1 MRETK
6 FNMNALV
13 LVVIIFSAITFLFT
27 IKLTDM
33 ADRLALNESYPVEGT
48 NVVVRHSTLIP
59 YGIYEG
65 EYEATSVLK
74 VEGNF
79 GDDWGVA
86 LVGNTLIINEYTHTN
101 FNLWLCQLVRVD
113 LNTYEK
119 TVMYRDTM
127 LRGKCASGEL
137 VCLTDYLEP
146 SNQPATN
153 GLCQLYALSSGE
165 FRAGEVC
172 ATVLYLDPNTGE
184 ELYRVRDDEA
194 VDVEVLET
202 RYLARTLEE
211 VRG

>member
-6 FNMNALV
+6 FSMNALV
-13 LVVIIFSAITFLFT
+13 LVVIIFSAISFFFT
-27 IKLTDM
+27 IRLVDL
-33 ADRLALNESYPVEGT
+33 ADIFATNQFYPVEGT
-48 NVVVRHSTLIP
+48 NVAVRYSNLYP
-59 YGIYEG
+59 NGIYEG
-65 EYEATSVLK
+65 DRVNGVLK
-74 VEGNF
+74 IEGNF
-79 GDDWGVA
+79 GTDWGAIAEGDRLYV
-86 LVGNTLIINEYTHTN
+86 NEYTGTS
-101 FNLWLCQLVRVD
+101 FGLMLCQMVQID

-153 GLCQLYALSSGE
+153 GLCQLYAMSAGE
-165 FRAGEVC
+165 IRGGEVC

-194 VDVEVLET
+194 VDVEILET
-202 RYLARTLEE
+202 RYLSRTLEE